1 MLVPEGIALSTLIKD
16 IPCSLLISQCR
27 RDCGVNML
35 KSTIVRF
42 GLLLF
47 LICHLVSCA
56 TSQPGR
62 TGIIAENGN
71 KPSITISDLEKNIH
85 DLINKER
92 QKHGL
97 SPLVWNDTLSFI
109 AKRHSQDMAN
119 RNYFSH
125 NTPEGH
131 DFSYRYGQA
140 GYSCVIHGQGNIYYT
155 GAENIFQNNLYDR
168 VVFVDGVA
176 HYDWNSEKK
185 IAVTTVQ
192 GWMASKGHRQNIL
205 TPYWRNEGIGVA
217 IAPDGKVYI
226 TQNFC

>member
-1 MLVPEGIALSTLIKD
+1 
-16 IPCSLLISQCR
+16 
-27 RDCGVNML
+27 ML
-35 KSTIVRF
+35 KSVIVRF

-47 LICHLVSCA
+47 LITHLVSCA
-56 TSQPGR
+56 TPQPSR
-62 TGIIAENGN
+62 TGRIPERGN
-71 KPSITISDLEKNIH
+71 RPSITISELEKNIH
-85 DLINKER
+85 DLINRER

-97 SPLVWNDTLSFI
+97 SPLLWNDTLSII
-109 AKRHSQDMAN
+109 ARKHSQDMAN

-125 NTPEGH
+125 NAPEGH

-140 GYSCVIHGQGNIYYT
+140 GYSCAVHGQGNIYYM

-176 HYDWNSEKK
+176 HYDWNSEGK
-185 IAVTTVQ
+185 IATTTVR
-192 GWMASKGHRQNIL
+192 GWMDSKGHRKNIL
-205 TPYWRNEGIGVA
+205 TPHWRSEGIGVA